1 MNKINCSQL
10 TTSLLLSSA
19 FMLMCLST
27 PVGIEYMAGTAI
39 SFAIQFLLCIP
50 IIILYKKGFS
60 LSAYCDSGH
69 YFIPCLFVLYFI
81 LRGGMSFILVWNGSE
96 ELSLPFSAPLITA
109 VLIGVVCFYAA
120 SLGLS
125 AFVRASTIVSG
136 ILAVTIAVLIIG
148 AFQRMDKMELSQSTD
163 ITVVRSIIQ
172 NLSLADTLPVFF
184 VLMNFTNNNNKKP
197 YKSLIFLPTGLVLW
211 EIVLFLCITVLGSLL
226 PTAKYPFF
234 LLTSVSQPFSSQ
246 RADSLYLILFV
257 LLCILRIT
265 LFTVLSAHLLGMIF
279 PKLKFRSVITLLLM
293 IGTAILFGMISYT
306 GSIFSIISIFIL
318 SFVIPI
324 IFCVR
329 LKKHNSWKEKT

>member
-1 MNKINCSQL
+1 MNKISCSQL
-10 TTSLLLSSA
+10 TTALLLSSA

-50 IIILYKKGFS
+50 IIILYRKGFS
-60 LSAYCDSGH
+60 LSAYCSDRH

-109 VLIGVVCFYAA
+109 VLIGIVCFYAA

-136 ILAVTIAVLIIG
+136 ILAVTIVVLLIG
-148 AFQRMDKMELSQSTD
+148 AIKRIDVMELSQSTD
-163 ITVVRSIIQ
+163 ITVAGSIIQ

-184 VLMNFTNNNNKKP
+184 VLMNFTNNSKP
-197 YKSLIFLPTGLVLW
+197 YKTLMFLPTGFVLW

-226 PTAKYPFF
+226 STAKYPFF

-265 LFTVLSAHLLGMIF
+265 LFTVLAAHLLGMVF

-293 IGTAILFGMISYT
+293 IGAAIVFGMISYT
-306 GSIFSIISIFIL
+306 GNIFSIISILLL

-329 LKKHNSWKEKT
+329 LKKHNSWKEEM

>member
-1 MNKINCSQL
+1 MNKISCSQL
-10 TTSLLLSSA
+10 TTALLLSSA

-50 IIILYKKGFS
+50 IIILYIKGFS
-60 LSAYCDSGH
+60 LSAYCSDRH

-109 VLIGVVCFYAA
+109 VLIGIVCFYAA

-136 ILAVTIAVLIIG
+136 ILAVTIVVLLIG
-148 AFQRMDKMELSQSTD
+148 AIKRIDVMELSQSTD
-163 ITVVRSIIQ
+163 ITVAGSIIQ

-184 VLMNFTNNNNKKP
+184 VLMNFTNNSKP
-197 YKSLIFLPTGLVLW
+197 YKTLMFLPTGFVLW

-226 PTAKYPFF
+226 STAKYPFF

-265 LFTVLSAHLLGMIF
+265 LFTVLAAHLLGMVF

-293 IGTAILFGMISYT
+293 IGAAIVFGMISYT
-306 GSIFSIISIFIL
+306 GNIFSIISILLL

-329 LKKHNSWKEKT
+329 LKKHNSWKEEM

>member
-1 MNKINCSQL
+1 MNKISCSQL
-10 TTSLLLSSA
+10 TTALLLSSA

-50 IIILYKKGFS
+50 IIILYRKGFS
-60 LSAYCDSGH
+60 LSAYCSDRH

-109 VLIGVVCFYAA
+109 VLIGIVCFYAA

-136 ILAVTIAVLIIG
+136 ILAVTIVVLLIG
-148 AFQRMDKMELSQSTD
+148 AIKRIDVMELSQSTD
-163 ITVVRSIIQ
+163 ITVAGSIIQ

-184 VLMNFTNNNNKKP
+184 VLMNFTNNSKP
-197 YKSLIFLPTGLVLW
+197 YKTLMFLPTGFVLW

-226 PTAKYPFF
+226 STAKYPFF

-265 LFTVLSAHLLGMIF
+265 LFTVLAAHLLGMVF

-293 IGTAILFGMISYT
+293 IGAAIVFGMISYT
-306 GSIFSIISIFIL
+306 GNIFSIIFIFL
-318 SFVIPI
+318 LAFLIPI

-329 LKKHNSWKEKT
+329 LKKHSSWKEEM

>member
-10 TTSLLLSSA
+10 TTALLLSSA

-39 SFAIQFLLCIP
+39 SFAIQSLLCIP
-50 IIILYKKGFS
+50 IILLYKKGFS
-60 LSAYCDSGH
+60 LNAYCDSGH

-81 LRGGMSFILVWNGSE
+81 LRGGMSIILVWNGSE

-109 VLIGVVCFYAA
+109 VLIGIVCFYAA

-136 ILAVTIAVLIIG
+136 ILVVTIVVLLIG
-148 AFQRMDKMELSQSTD
+148 AVQRMDIMELSQSTE
-163 ITVVRSIIQ
+163 ITVIGSVIQ

-184 VLMNFTNNNNKKP
+184 VLMNFTNNRKP
-197 YKSLIFLPTGLVLW
+197 YKSLMFLPTGLVLW

-265 LFTVLSAHLLGMIF
+265 LFTVLSAHLLGMVF
-279 PKLKFRSVITLLLM
+279 PKLKFRSFLTLLLM
-293 IGTAILFGMISYT
+293 IVAAIIFGMISYT
-306 GSIFSIISIFIL
+306 GNIFSIISIFIL
-318 SFVIPI
+318 SFIIPI

-329 LKKHNSWKEKT
+329 LKKHNSWKEEI